1 MQIIIDRKPKRR
13 HSDTDWRDPFSLA
26 EARKERERTIEI
38 RTDSANCVHRF
49 LCNNPLKL
57 IIGKKVY
64 ALNKRKEMV
73 SGRVSGVYPPNMVHI
88 ATKGI
93 FEFDDV
99 VSMEE

>member
-1 MQIIIDRKPKRR
+1 MQIVIDRKLKRR

-26 EARKERERTIEI
+26 EARKGRERTIEV

-49 LCNNPLKL
+49 LADNPLKL

-64 ALNKRKEMV
+64 ALNKKKEMV
-73 SGRVSGVYPPNMVHI
+73 FGRVSGVYAPNMLHI

-93 FEFDDV
+93 FEFDDII
-99 VSMEE
+99 SMEE